1 MAIEIGTLLEVAVQG
16 VNQSNQVMNVMQ
28 YVVSTSVPTITAE
41 NVAEAWWN
49 HVKDT
54 YRSVATSYYDGLF
67 RQVQV
72 RELNDPT
79 GAFGTYAV
87 PLTEQGGTRG
97 MGASPQG
104 LPPFCA
110 VGVRLNVG
118 TRVTRGGAKR
128 LMGLMEADQ
137 ENGVLVSSVVDAAQ
151 AWADFMIQSM
161 TLGAPAATMTL
172 LPIICRKDAAGVVT
186 ANQSIQS
193 ASVNLNVTTQ
203 NTRKYG
209 RGA

>member
-1 MAIEIGTLLEVAVQG
+1 MAIEIGALLEIAVQG
-16 VNQSNQVMNVMQ
+16 VNQSNLVMNVMQ
-28 YVVSTSVPTITAE
+28 YEVTTSAPTITAE
-41 NVAEAWWN
+41 NAAEAWWG
-49 HVKDT
+49 HVKAT
-54 YRSVATSYYDGLF
+54 YRSVATTYYDGLF

-72 RELNDPT
+72 RELNNPA

-87 PLTEQGGTRG
+87 PLAEQGGTRSP
-97 MGASPQG
+97 GASPQG

-137 ENGVLVSSVVDAAQ
+137 DNGVLVAGVVSAAQ
-151 AWADFMIQSM
+151 AWADFMIQGM

-172 LPIICRKDAAGVVT
+172 LPIVCRKDATGVVT
-186 ANQSIQS
+186 AHQSIQS
-193 ASVNLNVTTQ
+193 AGVNLNVTSQ